1 MSLLMYRSLL
11 WVSLDVCRS
20 LQKRLS
26 YLNVIVYASF
36 VGCVAC
42 CRVPKSVAVCC
53 RVLQCFTICCS
64 VLQRVAVSCNVMQC
78 VARIS
83 SSSRLSL
90 SVLQRVVV
98 CCDVLQ
104 CVAGI

>member
-36 VGCVAC
+36 LGCVAC
-42 CRVPKSVAVCC
+42 CSVLQSVAVCC
-53 RVLQCFTICCS
+53 RVLQCFTMCCS

-78 VARIS
+78 IARIS